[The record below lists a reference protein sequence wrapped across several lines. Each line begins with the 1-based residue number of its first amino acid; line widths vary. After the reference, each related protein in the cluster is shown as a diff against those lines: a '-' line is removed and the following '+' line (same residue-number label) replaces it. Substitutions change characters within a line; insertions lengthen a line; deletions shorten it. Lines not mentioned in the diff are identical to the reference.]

1 MKRFY
6 FYFFVFLFHASQ
18 SFSAVPSYNTFVINY
33 NRSEYMAQSQ
43 NWTVAFDDIGRA
55 YFGNGAGVLE
65 YDGEDW
71 ELYQHHSKTA
81 IRALYF
87 DKESKRLYSGCY
99 EDFGYWK
106 RDDLGVM
113 KYYSLGIYLKDYHF
127 DGERIWSIERSGK
140 EILFQSFPSLF
151 VYNTETK
158 QVHYIKTTGDLLFL
172 GKIKDVVYTR
182 IRGKGI
188 CVYEKGKLRV
198 IDSSEFAKEA
208 TIRFYLP
215 YNNGLLVGD
224 GKTGLHLIGNGI
236 SRKWDC
242 EANQILS
249 SKDVNTGVA
258 IGKESYAIGTLSAGL
273 YIISHEGKI
282 LNHIDRQ
289 SKLENNT
296 VLGLGMDHSG
306 DLWLAMDNGLSH
318 VGLNSDVKY
327 KIDVE
332 HAPSAIY
339 SVIEHKGYVYVG
351 TNNGLLYSKFD
362 KDLMQLDFQDLTP
375 IKGISGHIWKLEVL
389 KGELLCSSNDG
400 IYTVIGD
407 HQIPLSEAAG
417 GTDFEM
423 LSLDGEEWL
432 IESTYYKI
440 RVFKRIN
447 NQWVFSHF
455 VDGFEGTC
463 RFIEIDNSG
472 YIWISHEVKG
482 LNRLKLSDDLKQV
495 VSNKYFGVETGLPTE
510 YHLNVFKLN
519 SRVVVT
525 TGGNIYTYDDLKDR
539 MVPFEKLNKILGRFK
554 KAVNIVNADKN
565 HFWVIADNE
574 AAYMRNIADSI
585 EIVKAFTLNK
595 EFAFPDKY
603 QNISINKEFSVLCLE
618 NGFAILPNQL
628 NGKRAHQFLT
638 ITSVKSGK
646 RGVDN
651 KGQLLPLKSENNI
664 ELKPRDNSIEFTLSC
679 VNFSPNK
686 VSYQY
691 RIPSLIDD
699 WVDSDTKNVNNIS
712 DIPDGEYEYQAR
724 VIFSDG
730 EKSNVVTYPFTVL
743 PPWYA
748 SKTGIVTIILL
759 MVIVLS
765 LFIIFNKRILAKQT
779 YQLEKKHK
787 DEMIQTESTIQ
798 QLRNDVL
805 EKELE
810 NLQGKLTVSANTLME
825 KDKSINNIKSE
836 LEVIYHKLEGRL
848 PHRDYN
854 KLQGVIN
861 KQLTPKKDRM
871 AFEQHFAVS
880 QSGFYDKL
888 RGDFPKLTPADL
900 RLCSLLK
907 MNMNS
912 KEISKLLGIT
922 VRSVE
927 VSRYRLRKKM
937 ELKPEDN
944 LIKNIMK
951 Y

>member
-6 FYFFVFLFHASQ
+6 FYFFVFLFHASL
-18 SFSAVPSYNTFVINY
+18 SFSAAPSYNTFVINY
-33 NRSEYMAQSQ
+33 NRSEYKGQSQ
-43 NWTVAFDDIGRA
+43 NWDVAFDDIGRA

-65 YDGEDW
+65 FDGEDW

-106 RDDLGVM
+106 RDDFGVLR
-113 KYYSLGIYLKDYHF
+113 YYSLGIYLKDYHF
-127 DGERIWSIERSGK
+127 SGERIWSIEKSGK

-151 VYNTETK
+151 VYNTETN

-188 CVYEKGKLRV
+188 CSYEKGKFTV
-198 IDSSEFAKEA
+198 VDSSAFAKEA
-208 TIRFYLP
+208 TLRFYLP

-224 GKTGLHLIGNGI
+224 GKTGLHLIAKGI

-258 IGKESYAIGTLSAGL
+258 IGKDSYAIGTLSAGL

-318 VGLNSDVKY
+318 VELNSDVKY

-339 SVIEHKGYVYVG
+339 SVIKHKGYVYVG
-351 TNNGLLYSKFD
+351 TNNGLLYSKFN
-362 KDLMQLDFQDLTP
+362 KDLMQLDFRDLKP
-375 IKGISGHIWKLEVL
+375 MKGISGHIWKLEVL
-389 KGELLCSSNDG
+389 KGELICSSNDG
-400 IYTVIGD
+400 IYTIVAD

-417 GTDFEM
+417 GTDFEI
-423 LSLDGEEWL
+423 LRLDGVEWL

-455 VDGFEGTC
+455 VDGFEGSC
-463 RFIEIDNSG
+463 RFIEIDNEG

-482 LNRLKLSDDLKQV
+482 LNRLKLSDDLKRV
-495 VSNKYFGVETGLPTE
+495 VSNKYIGLDAGLPTE

-525 TGGNIYTYDDLKDR
+525 TGGDIYTYDDLKDR
-539 MVPFEKLNKILGRFK
+539 MVPFEKLNNILGRFK
-554 KAVNIVNADKN
+554 KAVNIVNVDKN

-603 QNISINKEFSVLCLE
+603 QNISVNKDASVLCLE
-618 NGFAILPNQL
+618 NGFAILPNKL
-628 NGKRAHQFLT
+628 PINGVHQALS
-638 ITSVKSGK
+638 ITRITSGK

-651 KGQLLPLKSENNI
+651 KGKLLPLTSEEDI
-664 ELKPRDNSIEFTLSC
+664 ELMPRDNSIEFTLSC
-679 VNFSPNK
+679 VNFSPNR

-691 RIPSLIDD
+691 RIPGLIDQ
-699 WVDSDTKNVNNIS
+699 WLDSDTKNVNNIS

-730 EKSNVVTYPFTVL
+730 AISNVVIYTFTVL
-743 PPWYA
+743 PRWYA
-748 SKTGIVTIILL
+748 SKTGILIIILFL
-759 MVIVLS
+759 LISMSLLIV
-765 LFIIFNKRILAKQT
+765 FNKRILAKQT

-787 DEMIQTESTIQ
+787 DELLQSESTIQ
-798 QLRNDVL
+798 QLKNDVL
-805 EKELE
+805 KKELE
-810 NLQGKLTVSANTLME
+810 NLQGKLSVSANALVE
-825 KDKSINNIKSE
+825 KDISINNIKSE
-836 LEVIYHKLEGRL
+836 LEKVYHKLEGRL
-848 PHRDYN
+848 PHRDFD
-854 KLQGVIN
+854 KLLHVIN
-861 KQLTPKKDRM
+861 KQLTPKKDRL

-880 QSGFYDKL
+880 QSGFYDKM
-888 RGDFPKLTPADL
+888 REEFPKLTPADL

-937 ELKPEDN
+937 GLKPEDN
-944 LIKNIMK
+944 LIKEIMK